1 MLLIQEM
8 NAMGN
13 MLIFK
18 QPLIYPNPNLTLK
31 VRFGVGTP
39 VSVGGLNSKLSA
51 MYKQLSTPQY

>member
-1 MLLIQEM
+1 M